1 MDEKSPFEKYSPL
14 KQMVPSS
21 LCFTCDVCCR
31 FPEETSFLAP
41 YFTKEEIALVPA
53 LKKKFF
59 DSLEGAKTELIR
71 HPEGEGCLCP
81 HFDHKTQHCTIYE
94 ERPLDCRI
102 YPFAI
107 LRDREGDVALG
118 IDTKCPFIQEHAWDP
133 QMKRDAAEVKAFL
146 ESDPI
151 VSILEGHPG
160 LIGRYQDDVI
170 LLHPLARVTER
181 VGRAAPSADDRA

>member
-1 MDEKSPFEKYSPL
+1 MDIKSLTEKYSPL

-41 YFTKEEIALVPA
+41 YFTEEEIAFVPDP
-53 LKKKFF
+53 KKSFF
-59 DSLEGAKTELIR
+59 DSLQGAKTQLIR

-81 HFDHKTQHCTIYE
+81 HFDPKTQHCTIYE
-94 ERPLDCRI
+94 ARPLDCRI

-107 LRDREGDVALG
+107 LRDQAGEVALG

-146 ESDPI
+146 ESEPI
-151 VSILEGHPG
+151 VSILESHPG
-160 LIGRYQDDVI
+160 LIGRFQDDVI
-170 LLHPLARVTER
+170 LLHPLDRITER
-181 VGRAAPSADDRA
+181 VGRIDPSADDRA